1 MLLAIDVGNTT
12 ITFAVFDGDRILAD
26 WRVGTVSRRTGDEYA
41 ALMLIL
47 FGEQGL
53 AFKDIDG
60 VAISSVVPV
69 TIDALVRFS
78 KKHLGV
84 ADPMVLGPDVEFGI
98 KVDYHPTTDVGADR
112 IANAVAAHAKYGGA
126 VIVVDFGTATT
137 LDAVSASGDYLGG
150 AIAPGIQIS
159 LEALFSRAAR
169 LTGVQLVAPGK
180 AIGTSTVE
188 SLQSGIIHGFA
199 GQVDALVDRFKAEM
213 GEAKVVATGGLAEII
228 AAHSRTIECC
238 DELLTLEGLRL
249 VWQRVRKHT

>member
-60 VAISSVVPV
+60 VAISSVVPI

-84 ADPMVLGPDVEFGI
+84 ADPMVLGPDVDFGI
-98 KVDYHPTTDVGADR
+98 KVD
-112 IANAVAAHAKYGGA
+112 
-126 VIVVDFGTATT
+126 
-137 LDAVSASGDYLGG
+137 
-150 AIAPGIQIS
+150 
-159 LEALFSRAAR
+159 
-169 LTGVQLVAPGK
+169 
-180 AIGTSTVE
+180 
-188 SLQSGIIHGFA
+188 
-199 GQVDALVDRFKAEM
+199 
-213 GEAKVVATGGLAEII
+213 
-228 AAHSRTIECC
+228 
-238 DELLTLEGLRL
+238 
-249 VWQRVRKHT
+249 